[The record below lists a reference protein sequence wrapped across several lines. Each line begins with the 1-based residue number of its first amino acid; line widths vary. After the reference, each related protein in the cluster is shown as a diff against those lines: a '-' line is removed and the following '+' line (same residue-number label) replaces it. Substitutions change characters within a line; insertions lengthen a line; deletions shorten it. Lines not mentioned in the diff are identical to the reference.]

1 VARTVGRSDYYPLRG
16 GARFRRAG
24 QQVQTGS
31 HPSAT
36 QGHLQFS
43 RELVFVEL
51 LYQFTAGRLAILS
64 RLPAPATDFEPIGAC
79 SLLSL
84 LCTRNALHLSVHA
97 ATLQVIRW
105 AGARTVAPRADEPI
119 WLTFRR

>member
-1 VARTVGRSDYYPLRG
+1 MARTVGRRDYYPLRG

-43 RELVFVEL
+43 REVVFVEL

-79 SLLSL
+79 SLLSP
-84 LCTRNALHLSVHA
+84 ALHSERITSVCSCRHTPGHSMGRSA
-97 ATLQVIRW
+97 HGGTESR
-105 AGARTVAPRADEPI
+105 
-119 WLTFRR
+119 

>member
-1 VARTVGRSDYYPLRG
+1 MARTVGRRDYYPLRG

-79 SLLSL
+79 SLL
-84 LCTRNALHLSVHA
+84 CTRNALHLSIHA